1 MEQTN
6 KPNNERRIDKV
17 HRLLVENSRDRRERR
32 EKQAR
37 LKEMRGQEDANPEE
51 ITALE
56 TEIEKA
62 RAKEK
67 EVSAE
72 IDRLLKE
79 AKEARKHSRR

>member
-6 KPNNERRIDKV
+6 KQNKESRTDKV
-17 HRLLVENSRDRRERR
+17 HRLLCENSRDRRERR
-32 EKQAR
+32 EKQDA
-37 LKEMRGQEDANPEE
+37 LNQMRRQENADPEE
-51 ITALE
+51 IAALE
-56 TEIEKA
+56 AEIEKA

-79 AKEARKHSRR
+79 AKEARKRR

>member
-6 KPNNERRIDKV
+6 KPNETRTDKV
-17 HRLLVENSRDRRERR
+17 HRLLVESSRSRRERR
-32 EKQAR
+32 EKQNQLNA
-37 LKEMRGQEDANPEE
+37 MRGREDANPEE

-56 TEIEKA
+56 AEIEKM

-79 AKEARKHSRR
+79 AKEARKGR